1 LFVVLG
7 AVLHKKQFGRS
18 FVFKNWAGYWGLEG
32 RKISNESCEWVVM
45 EFFDGC
51 LGVSESSSQQAT
63 QHQTFPKCDNF
74 TKKDDAFHTLSTVV
88 TDPPVRTTNI
98 NPRRPTSV
106 VAPCDVRQISTGWI
120 RYQFIT

>member
-1 LFVVLG
+1 MKSSVNGGEGFLMLDASVSPSLQVS
-7 AVLHKKQFGRS
+7 KQ
-18 FVFKNWAGYWGLEG
+18 
-32 RKISNESCEWVVM
+32 
-45 EFFDGC
+45 
-51 LGVSESSSQQAT
+51 QH
-63 QHQTFPKCDNF
+63 HQTFPKCDNF